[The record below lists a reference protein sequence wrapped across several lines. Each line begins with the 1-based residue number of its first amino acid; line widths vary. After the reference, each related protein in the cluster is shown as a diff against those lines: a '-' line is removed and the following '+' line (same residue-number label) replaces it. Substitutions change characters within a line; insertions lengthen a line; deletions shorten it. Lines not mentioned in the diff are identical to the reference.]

1 MKCKKHLVL
10 TGYRVQLADLR
21 GLKHRTPRKPY
32 TVAALINHQE
42 LAAERE
48 D

>member
-21 GLKHRTPRKPY
+21 RLKPRTPKEPY
-32 TVAALINHQE
+32 TVAALINRQE